1 MGPREAAPARRRRA
15 MAAARPIAAK
25 SAVGLARMPSN
36 LHAASSFEYNSALA
50 ARGHAKDRRLDT
62 DSSLNTFWP
71 VLLRE
76 RLLWRAS
83 VGSEQLPGQHY
94 LTAADQS
101 ALAVRRYLSSSSD
114 AMATIP
120 DEITDATDKGDV
132 STVRRWLEAGGNPN
146 LNLTS
151 SGSHGFY
158 SGFRPLLIA
167 TSRDRGAIV
176 GALLKHGADTN
187 YLFTYPT
194 DYDGSHDPRGSV
206 TALSLAARRSD
217 LVLARLLLD
226 HGAARSAV
234 PDLALETP
242 RLLRMFLMAGGD
254 VRAPSLSGKN
264 PEQYVR
270 QLLDYYQ
277 NRPSNYQAEAVT
289 CAESLR
295 ILEGVRRAG
304 SYKNYVLQ
312 DFKGLLRLRSL
323 LARNRARINDQAPEV
338 VARLFGGRTGATRA
352 RPPAHRRARPLP
364 PRMAGVPD
372 PAFWLVMEYWRLGDW
387 RRPSE

>member
-1 MGPREAAPARRRRA
+1 
-15 MAAARPIAAK
+15 
-25 SAVGLARMPSN
+25 
-36 LHAASSFEYNSALA
+36 
-50 ARGHAKDRRLDT
+50 
-62 DSSLNTFWP
+62 
-71 VLLRE
+71 
-76 RLLWRAS
+76 
-83 VGSEQLPGQHY
+83 
-94 LTAADQS
+94 
-101 ALAVRRYLSSSSD
+101 
-114 AMATIP
+114 MATIP

-338 VARLFGGRTGATRA
+338 VARLFGGRTGATRPA
-352 RPPAHRRARPLP
+352 RRGGRPLP
-364 PRMAGVPD
+364 PRTAGVPD

-387 RRPSE
+387 RHPERQP

>member
-1 MGPREAAPARRRRA
+1 M
-15 MAAARPIAAK
+15 
-25 SAVGLARMPSN
+25 S
-36 LHAASSFEYNSALA
+36 
-50 ARGHAKDRRLDT
+50 
-62 DSSLNTFWP
+62 SSLNTFWP

-101 ALAVRRYLSSSSD
+101 ALTVRRYLSSSSD

-254 VRAPSLSGKN
+254 VRAPTLSGKN

-338 VARLFGGRTGATRA
+338 VARLFGGRTAGRS
-352 RPPAHRRARPLP
+352 RPPTRHRPASDSLQ
-364 PRMAGVPD
+364 GVPD
-372 PAFWLVMEYWRLGDW
+372 PVFWKVMEYWRLGDW
-387 RRPSE
+387 RRPETAYL